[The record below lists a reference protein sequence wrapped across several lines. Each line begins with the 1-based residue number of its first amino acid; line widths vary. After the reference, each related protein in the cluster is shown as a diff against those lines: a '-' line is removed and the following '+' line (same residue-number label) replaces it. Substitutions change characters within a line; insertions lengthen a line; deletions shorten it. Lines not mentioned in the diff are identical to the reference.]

1 MTHHPISLSRLFAT
15 AADRLETDG
24 WTTGHHRGSPW
35 GTSTTSRA
43 CAEGVLAKAAVVTG
57 ADRIALARAFAVL
70 ADVLRGPI
78 AAWNDEPFR
87 TKADVVLVL
96 RACARAAHVAET
108 EPAGPAPIAI
118 DWDAALVHL
127 LASQPSEGASREH
140 Q

>member
-1 MTHHPISLSRLFAT
+1 MTHHPVPLSQLFAT

-43 CAEGVLAKAAVVTG
+43 CAEGALAKAAVVTG
-57 ADRIALARAFAVL
+57 ADLLALARAFAVL
-70 ADVLRGPI
+70 ANVLRGPI

-96 RACARAAHVAET
+96 RACARAAQAAET
-108 EPAGPAPIAI
+108 EPPDPTPSAI
-118 DWDAALVHL
+118 DWDAALVDL
-127 LASQPSEGASREH
+127 VASTPHHGRSRR
-140 Q
+140 